1 MSCKLGCNW
10 DINGGHGDGRGHE
23 QARLQRIFCVAITEG
38 ATSYW
43 VGLKWDTFSALVRPL
58 YRGTLIALNCL
69 ILLACILCNW
79 NSEVQCVNN
88 ISEQKDHILFII

>member
-1 MSCKLGCNW
+1 MGHFFYKEQKMSCKLGCSW

-43 VGLKWDTFSALVRPL
+43 VGLKWDTFSALVRPP
-58 YRGTLIALNCL
+58 GP
-69 ILLACILCNW
+69 
-79 NSEVQCVNN
+79 NN
-88 ISEQKDHILFII
+88 GG